1 MKNFKAFGLLPQ
13 ILESIHN
20 KGYSTPT
27 PIQAQ
32 AIGHLLEGKD
42 LLGIAQTGT
51 GKTAAF
57 SLPIIHNLAKS
68 QVKVKPNCMRV
79 LILVPTRELAS
90 QVEESVQTY
99 SQDLGQNSKVIF
111 GGVGAD
117 PQIRALAKGLEYVI
131 ATPGR
136 LLDLM
141 GSGHVKFDQLEVF
154 VLDEADRML
163 DMGMIND
170 IKQIIK
176 KLPAKKQTLLFSAT
190 MPADI
195 EKLAHSLLKDPV
207 KVEVTP
213 ESSTVEKIEQS
224 VCFLTKD
231 NKLFLLAKI
240 LTESPIQ
247 SALVFS
253 RTKHGADKI
262 VRKLAQSGI
271 ESRAI
276 HGDKSQNNREAALAR
291 FRSGELKVLVATDI
305 AARGLDIDHISHVIN
320 FNLPEDPSSYVHRI
334 GRTARAGR
342 GGHAISF
349 CDGAELPLLK
359 SIEKHIKRKIPVDSE
374 QPFHEE
380 LEELKIQAGRTPK
393 APRGKKKLSM
403 SKKARRRRSFK
414 G

>member
-1 MKNFKAFGLLPQ
+1 MAMGLLPQ
-13 ILESIHN
+13 IQQSLDT
-20 KGYSTPT
+20 KGYKTPT
-27 PIQAQ
+27 PIQEKS
-32 AIGHLLEGKD
+32 IEFLLKRRD

-57 SLPIIHNLAKS
+57 SLPIIHNLAINP
-68 QVKVKPNCMRV
+68 VKIKPKCMRV

-90 QVEESVQTY
+90 QVEQNIQTY
-99 SQDLGQNSKVIF
+99 SAGLNQKSKVIF
-111 GGVGAD
+111 GGVGQD
-117 PQIRALAKGLEYVI
+117 PQIRALSKGLEFVI

-136 LLDLM
+136 LLDLTKA
-141 GSGHVKFDQLEVF
+141 GHVRYEQLEVL

-170 IKQIIK
+170 IKQILR
-176 KLPAKKQTLLFSAT
+176 KLPKNRQNLLLSAT
-190 MPADI
+190 MPKDI
-195 EKLAHSLLKDPV
+195 EVLANTILQNPV

-224 VCFLTKD
+224 ICFLTKD
-231 NKLFLLAKI
+231 NKHYLLAKL
-240 LTESPIQ
+240 LTETNIKR
-247 SALVFS
+247 ALVFS

-262 VRKLAQSGI
+262 VRKLEQSGVV
-271 ESRAI
+271 SRAI
-276 HGDKSQNNREAALAR
+276 HGNKSQNNRESALER
-291 FRSGELKVLVATDI
+291 FRSGEIKVLVATDI

-342 GGHAISF
+342 EGSAISF
-349 CDGAELPLLK
+349 CDGAELPLLR
-359 SIEKHIKRKIPVDSE
+359 SIEKHIKIKIPIDTN

-380 LEELKIQAGRTPK
+380 LPELAVKAGKAPIQA
-393 APRGKKKLSM
+393 RGKQKLSM
-403 SKKARRRRSFK
+403 SKKARRRRSFR